1 MNRMGGFQSHIFLD
15 AHFEEARIESPF
27 AHGQVAVF
35 STPRPGEDGR
45 TNEDA
50 AALFANGNSGVL
62 VVADGAGGQP
72 AGAKAAEL
80 AVTSM
85 ESTVRD
91 AVTSGEAL
99 RNAVLNGFERANEA
113 VRALGVGA
121 GTTLVVVTLE
131 EDRLRSY
138 HVGDSATFVVGQ
150 RGRFKLQTMLHSPV
164 GYAIEAGVLDPGD
177 ALHHEDLSVVSNLVG
192 TQDMRIEIGPEIR
205 LSRRDTVVLA
215 SDGVFDNFHAQQVA
229 EVVRAGRLDKVA
241 AKLRAA
247 CLEAMN
253 HPKEGQPSKP
263 DDLTFILYRPK

>member
-1 MNRMGGFQSHIFLD
+1 VGGFQSHIFLD
-15 AHFEEARIESPF
+15 AHFEKPRLEAPF
-27 AHGQVAVF
+27 VRGQVAVF
-35 STPRPGEDGR
+35 STSRPGEEGR

-50 AALFANGNSGVL
+50 ALLLANDRSGVL

-72 AGAKAAEL
+72 AGAKASEL
-80 AVTSM
+80 AVVTM
-85 ESTVRD
+85 EETVRVALD
-91 AVTSGEAL
+91 SGDSL
-99 RNAVLNGFERANEA
+99 RNAVLNGFERANRA
-113 VRALGVGA
+113 VLDLGVGA
-121 GTTLVVVTLE
+121 GTTLVVITLE

-150 RGRFKLQTMLHSPV
+150 RGRLKLQTMLHSPV

-205 LSRRDTVVLA
+205 LSARDTVVLA

-241 AKLRAA
+241 GKLRAA
-247 CLEAMN
+247 CLDAMSK
-253 HPKEGQPSKP
+253 PKEGQPSKP
-263 DDLTFILYRPK
+263 DDLTFILYRLK